1 MLHGLV
7 KSIHLKK
14 DSAYWK
20 KVLNGLLTRNAGDNL
35 ECTYL
40 LLHNFSQTQFQKTLR
55 AALGDQTE
63 VHFYF
68 N

>member
-7 KSIHLKK
+7 NSIHLKK

-20 KVLNGLLTRNAGDNL
+20 KLLNGLLTRNAGDNL

-40 LLHNFSQTQFQKTLR
+40 FLHNFSQTQFQKTPR
-55 AALGDQTE
+55 AALGDQT
-63 VHFYF
+63 VLF
-68 N
+68 